1 MTKEERQ
8 KEIVKVQQSKGQ
20 LLASIE
26 KVEKYLPLEDFKDY
40 CDAIYTAV
48 AYQDIICLLINCNN
62 EQLEDESFKNKTMK
76 DLYEENIISEDFY
89 KSLSD

>member
-48 AYQDIICLLINCNN
+48 AYQDTILKLLKSPDKKDNASGSSNI
-62 EQLEDESFKNKTMK
+62 ES
-76 DLYEENIISEDFY
+76 
-89 KSLSD
+89 

>member
-1 MTKEERQ
+1 MTNEERQ
-8 KEIVKVQQSKGQ
+8 KEITKFQQSKGQ

-48 AYQDIICLLINCNN
+48 AYQDVVLKAIKSPDK
-62 EQLEDESFKNKTMK
+62 EDTSNSVDIAE
-76 DLYEENIISEDFY
+76 
-89 KSLSD
+89 

>member
-8 KEIVKVQQSKGQ
+8 KEIVKIQQSKGQ

-26 KVEKYLPLEDFKDY
+26 KVEKYLPLEEFKDY

-48 AYQDIICLLINCNN
+48 AYMQKIQKQI
-62 EQLEDESFKNKTMK
+62 K
-76 DLYEENIISEDFY
+76 DSNEENNQSQ
-89 KSLSD
+89 

>member
-8 KEIVKVQQSKGQ
+8 KEITKFQQSKGQ

-26 KVEKYLPLEDFKDY
+26 KIEKYLPLEDFKDY

-48 AYQDIICLLINCNN
+48 AYQDVILKAIKFPDKEANVSSSVNI
-62 EQLEDESFKNKTMK
+62 
-76 DLYEENIISEDFY
+76 EN
-89 KSLSD
+89 

>member
-8 KEIVKVQQSKGQ
+8 KEIIKFQQSKGQ

-48 AYQDIICLLINCNN
+48 AYQDVVLKAIKSPDKEINTSGSVN
-62 EQLEDESFKNKTMK
+62 T
-76 DLYEENIISEDFY
+76 EN
-89 KSLSD
+89 

>member
-1 MTKEERQ
+1 MTNEERQ
-8 KEIVKVQQSKGQ
+8 KEIIKFQQSKGQ

-48 AYQDIICLLINCNN
+48 AYQDVISKAIKSPDKGDNTSGLSN
-62 EQLEDESFKNKTMK
+62 T
-76 DLYEENIISEDFY
+76 EN
-89 KSLSD
+89 

>member
-8 KEIVKVQQSKGQ
+8 KEITKFQQSKGQ

-26 KVEKYLPLEDFKDY
+26 KIEDYLPLEDFKDY

-48 AYQDIICLLINCNN
+48 AHQDVILKAIKSPDK
-62 EQLEDESFKNKTMK
+62 EDNASVSVNI
-76 DLYEENIISEDFY
+76 EN
-89 KSLSD
+89 

>member
-48 AYQDIICLLINCNN
+48 AYQDVILKAIKFPDK
-62 EQLEDESFKNKTMK
+62 EDNVSGS
-76 DLYEENIISEDFY
+76 NIIAG
-89 KSLSD
+89 

>member
-1 MTKEERQ
+1 MTNEERQ
-8 KEIVKVQQSKGQ
+8 KEIIKFQQSKGQ

-48 AYQDIICLLINCNN
+48 AYQDVISKAIKSPDKEVNASGLSN
-62 EQLEDESFKNKTMK
+62 T
-76 DLYEENIISEDFY
+76 EN
-89 KSLSD
+89 

>member
-8 KEIVKVQQSKGQ
+8 KEIVKIQQSKGQ

-26 KVEKYLPLEDFKDY
+26 KVGKYLPLEDFKDY

-48 AYQDIICLLINCNN
+48 AYQDIILKALMFPDMQDNVSN
-62 EQLEDESFKNKTMK
+62 
-76 DLYEENIISEDFY
+76 YII
-89 KSLSD
+89 

>member
-1 MTKEERQ
+1 MTNEERQ
-8 KEIVKVQQSKGQ
+8 KEIIKFQQSKGQ

-48 AYQDIICLLINCNN
+48 AYQDVILKTIKFPDKENN
-62 EQLEDESFKNKTMK
+62 ASGSVNI
-76 DLYEENIISEDFY
+76 EN
-89 KSLSD
+89 

>member
-26 KVEKYLPLEDFKDY
+26 KARNLLGYNPQFNIKEGLEE
-40 CDAIYTAV
+40 AV
-48 AYQDIICLLINCNN
+48 KWYW
-62 EQLEDESFKNKTMK
+62 
-76 DLYEENIISEDFY
+76 EN
-89 KSLSD
+89 L

>member
-8 KEIVKVQQSKGQ
+8 KEIIKFQQSKGQ

-48 AYQDIICLLINCNN
+48 AYQDVISKAIKSPDK
-62 EQLEDESFKNKTMK
+62 EDNASGSVNT
-76 DLYEENIISEDFY
+76 EN
-89 KSLSD
+89 

>member
-8 KEIVKVQQSKGQ
+8 KEIIKFQQSKGQ

-40 CDAIYTAV
+40 CDSIYTAV
-48 AYQDIICLLINCNN
+48 AYQDVVLKAIKSHDKEGNASN
-62 EQLEDESFKNKTMK
+62 SFNT
-76 DLYEENIISEDFY
+76 EN
-89 KSLSD
+89 

>member
-48 AYQDIICLLINCNN
+48 AYQDVILKAIKSPDKEANVSGSVN
-62 EQLEDESFKNKTMK
+62 T
-76 DLYEENIISEDFY
+76 EN
-89 KSLSD
+89 

>member
-1 MTKEERQ
+1 MTNEERQ
-8 KEIVKVQQSKGQ
+8 KEIVKFQQSKGQ

-48 AYQDIICLLINCNN
+48 AYQDVVLKAIKFPDKEANVSGSVNI
-62 EQLEDESFKNKTMK
+62 
-76 DLYEENIISEDFY
+76 EN
-89 KSLSD
+89 

>member
-8 KEIVKVQQSKGQ
+8 KEITKFQQSKGQ

-26 KVEKYLPLEDFKDY
+26 KVEDYLPLEDFKDY

-48 AYQDIICLLINCNN
+48 AYQDTILKLLKSPDKKDNASGSSNI
-62 EQLEDESFKNKTMK
+62 ES
-76 DLYEENIISEDFY
+76 
-89 KSLSD
+89 

>member
-8 KEIVKVQQSKGQ
+8 KEIIKFQQSKGQ

-48 AYQDIICLLINCNN
+48 AYQDVISKAIKSTDKEINTSGSVN
-62 EQLEDESFKNKTMK
+62 T
-76 DLYEENIISEDFY
+76 EN
-89 KSLSD
+89 

>member
-20 LLASIE
+20 LLANIE

-48 AYQDIICLLINCNN
+48 AYQDVVLKAIKSPDKEDDTSNSINR
-62 EQLEDESFKNKTMK
+62 
-76 DLYEENIISEDFY
+76 EE
-89 KSLSD
+89 